1 MLWLLFLPLPCLGGS
16 VTPTPGPSPGHELVG
31 IIGGCDVSQE
41 WVLTAAHCI
50 RPDNLL
56 PRDLRV
62 QVGQMKLYDH
72 DQLTEVTLIIQ
83 HPKFVS
89 SQGGADI
96 ALLRLKAPVTLS
108 HHINVV
114 SLPPASLRV
123 PKGKMCWVTGWGDI
137 TYNCRHVEPRL
148 WPMEPCV
155 LEMDGHL
162 DVQRSCG
169 QIRAV
174 EDVGKLMS
182 LPLPYHLQEVE
193 VPIVGHKV
201 CNKHYQTFEDGNNP
215 IKDDM
220 LCAGSKGRDSCQ
232 YDSGG
237 PQVCSWNCAWVQ
249 VGVMSW
255 GYKCGL
261 HNFPGVYTQAMSYVP
276 WIRQYVPLS
285 PRA

>member
-16 VTPTPGPSPGHELVG
+16 VPPTPGPSPGHELVG

-41 WVLTAAHCI
+41 V
-50 RPDNLL
+50 
-56 PRDLRV
+56 
-62 QVGQMKLYDH
+62 
-72 DQLTEVTLIIQ
+72 
-83 HPKFVS
+83 
-89 SQGGADI
+89 
-96 ALLRLKAPVTLS
+96 PVA
-108 HHINVV
+108 V
-114 SLPPASLRV
+114 SLPS
-123 PKGKMCWVTGWGDI
+123 
-137 TYNCRHVEPRL
+137 
-148 WPMEPCV
+148 
-155 LEMDGHL
+155 
-162 DVQRSCG
+162 
-169 QIRAV
+169 
-174 EDVGKLMS
+174 
-182 LPLPYHLQEVE
+182 PYHLQEVE

-249 VGVMSW
+249 VGVVSW